1 MIHPHFSLSLV
12 QFLADHRNPLLTRLF
27 LTASFFGSANFYV
40 FLTIFLYVAY
50 DKRFAIRLSVL
61 VLLTMACNDLVKLFV
76 RNSR

>member
-61 VLLTMACNDLVKLFV
+61 VLAIRMNEPA
-76 RNSR
+76 